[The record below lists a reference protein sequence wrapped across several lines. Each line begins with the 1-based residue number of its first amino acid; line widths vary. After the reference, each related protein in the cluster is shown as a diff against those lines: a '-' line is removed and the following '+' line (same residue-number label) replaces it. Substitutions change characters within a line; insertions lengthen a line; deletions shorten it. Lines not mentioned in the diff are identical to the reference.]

1 MSEALSGGPQLSA
14 PAELVRRFDPDLF
27 HAALFAPEPARE
39 RLMVLAAFDI
49 ELSRATAKAGGVA
62 EGPMLAAM
70 RVQFWQDRV
79 EAARAGGPAAAHE
92 VAGPMHTL
100 LTGALSAA
108 APLASR
114 LVEARALEL
123 QTPFD
128 DDAFIAWADARFTS
142 WYGLSLS
149 ALGFSERDG
158 AQEAALEAGAA
169 QARAFAI
176 RHAVALA
183 GEGRA
188 LLPGVEGE
196 AASRLARGDVT
207 PDTARVIGRLAGEGL
222 AALKRLRAHRGSL
235 GRAAAPAFLPLW
247 RVGRDLRA
255 AKGGLPAGGRPLVA
269 RPSETGQ
276 GARAVAYLWRAM
288 TGRW

>member
-1 MSEALSGGPQLSA
+1 MSEAPSGGPQLSA

-49 ELSRATAKAGGVA
+49 ELSRATAKAAGVA

-70 RVQFWQDRV
+70 RIQFWQDRL
-79 EAARAGGPAAAHE
+79 EAAVNGGPAAAHE
-92 VAGPMHTL
+92 VAGPLHDL
-100 LTGALSAA
+100 LTGPLRPA

-114 LVEARALEL
+114 LVDARMLEL

-128 DDAFIAWADARFTS
+128 DDGFETWADARFTF
-142 WYGLSLS
+142 WYRLSLA
-149 ALGFSERDG
+149 ALGLDERVG
-158 AQEAALEAGAA
+158 AQDAAMAAGAA

-176 RHAVALA
+176 RNAVALA
-183 GEGRA
+183 REGRA
-188 LLPGVEGE
+188 LLPGVDGE
-196 AASRLARGDVT
+196 AASRLAQGDVT
-207 PDTARVIGRLAGEGL
+207 PDTAEVIGRLAQQGL
-222 AALKRLRAHRGSL
+222 AALRHLRGHRGTL

-247 RVGRDLRA
+247 RAERDLSA
-255 AKGGLPAGGRPLVA
+255 AKGGVPAGGRPIAA
-269 RPSETGQ
+269 RPAETGQ
-276 GARAVAYLWRAM
+276 GARAVAYLWRAA